1 MNDTFEAKLAR
12 LEEIAG
18 LMNSEK
24 TSLEDSIKLFK
35 EGSKLASEARGLL
48 SKAELEIRKF
58 SEGEEHSEG
67 EKSSEGGKSE

>member
-67 EKSSEGGKSE
+67 QK